1 MPARFTQAVKEL
13 SLYKNSKKPPAYLCR
28 RLNLYMCYPVSTAIS
43 TGIWFCALGYIGSAL
58 IFFHQLIKYNNAH
71 NHLKQ

>member
-1 MPARFTQAVKEL
+1 
-13 SLYKNSKKPPAYLCR
+13 
-28 RLNLYMCYPVSTAIS
+28 MCYPVSTAIS